1 MEDKSH
7 VMRFNDDR
15 YLVKQGPLTMAPCWA
30 MNSAGPGSPLN
41 KCFLKTSPKALAE
54 ECGAR
59 IMVKKGKTILAHQ
72 ECFFDYGEGHTL
84 PACSTLPKAITV
96 KPPALTGVPVRTHMS
111 CACACACAGR
121 RVRAPL
127 DLGVVL
133 GSRLWSYGCRWAE
146 ERVPHMSRVADCLL
160 CGPARTQLT
169 RKRPNYRCS
178 TRRCTRSLRRA

>member
-41 KCFLKTSPKALAE
+41 KCFLMTSPKALAE

-59 IMVKKGKTILAHQ
+59 IMVKKGKTILAHV
-72 ECFFDYGEGHTL
+72 ECFFDYGDAHTL

-96 KPPALTGVPVRTHMS
+96 KPPALTGVPVRTHVM
-111 CACACACAGR
+111 CMCMCMCMCRTARACALGF
-121 RVRAPL
+121 RVRVRVT
-127 DLGVVL
+127 VVE
-133 GSRLWSYGCRWAE
+133 LWVSMG
-146 ERVPHMSRVADCLL
+146 
-160 CGPARTQLT
+160 
-169 RKRPNYRCS
+169 
-178 TRRCTRSLRRA
+178 